1 MAPCIAQRC
10 RYMTWNWWAS
20 FASGSQAEASSIA
33 RTHTVCSMPSS
44 RVRPR
49 ISGHWPQ
56 MSYGNFSET
65 FLATSSEN
73 SQTWHTSRFCGD
85 RHCLQIAAASFKSGG
100 GGGNKA
106 SKLGTFD
113 TFLHVELLL
122 QFSWVAVWTGL
133 ELDV

>member
-1 MAPCIAQRC
+1 
-10 RYMTWNWWAS
+10 
-20 FASGSQAEASSIA
+20 
-33 RTHTVCSMPSS
+33 
-44 RVRPR
+44 
-49 ISGHWPQ
+49 

-85 RHCLQIAAASFKSGG
+85 RHCLQIAAASVKSG

-113 TFLHVELLL
+113 TFLHVKRSVFGTSEIPAVLLH
-122 QFSWVAVWTGL
+122 SR
-133 ELDV
+133 